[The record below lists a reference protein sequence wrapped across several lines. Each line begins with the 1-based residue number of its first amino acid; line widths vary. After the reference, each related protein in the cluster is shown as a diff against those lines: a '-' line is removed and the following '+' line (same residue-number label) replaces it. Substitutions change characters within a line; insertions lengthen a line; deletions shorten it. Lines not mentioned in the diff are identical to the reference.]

1 MANRK
6 PKYLQKKTSS
16 PKEPGIGYA
25 IPFFVVLAVL
35 SVVSF
40 IIPLRPTVSY
50 IEKRSLA
57 EFPEFSV
64 EALTSGDYFDDI
76 STWFSDT
83 FPGRESW
90 ITLASGVQS
99 YHGYSEIMI
108 AGDPSDFA
116 SEEEETQMEATETEP
131 TTLPEE
137 TSAESSTD
145 KYTDCH
151 THYIALECKCLKLAK
166 KTSNLLCSSFSLFF
180 LSHCFSSIV

>member
-6 PKYLQKKTSS
+6 PKYLQKKTSN

-83 FPGRESW
+83 FPGREGWLDVATRLNNSHG
-90 ITLASGVQS
+90 ITTNVIS
-99 YHGYSEIMI
+99 
-108 AGDPSDFA
+108 
-116 SEEEETQMEATETEP
+116 
-131 TTLPEE
+131 
-137 TSAESSTD
+137 
-145 KYTDCH
+145 
-151 THYIALECKCLKLAK
+151 
-166 KTSNLLCSSFSLFF
+166 
-180 LSHCFSSIV
+180 